1 MSVVIPIYTQ
11 YKLSKNQVFKVVKD
25 IGGNVVK
32 CGEMTEGVITHIE
45 SNSNIFIYYRG
56 NNFELKKSKL
66 EEIKTRFGIVANTEI
81 GVDFGSGEY
90 SEKLAMK
97 FCLAFI
103 DRYPESVV
111 EGISEDSYISKEEM
125 QEWYDS
131 PIIDFD

>member
-11 YKLSKNQVFKVVKD
+11 YKLSKNEVFKFVKD

-32 CGEMTEGVITHIE
+32 CREITEGVITHVE

-56 NNFELKKSKL
+56 NDFELKKSKL
-66 EEIKTRFGIVANTEI
+66 EEIKTRFGIVANTEV
-81 GVDFGSGEY
+81 GVDFGEY

-103 DRYPESVV
+103 DKYPESVV
-111 EGISEDSYISKEEM
+111 EGISEYSYLSKE
-125 QEWYDS
+125 
-131 PIIDFD
+131 